1 MRPNDLNPDSR
12 INPKLEIG
20 DRVCLLFM
28 DGETLSPG
36 TWGVAGESFD
46 AAGEWMYK
54 VAWDDGDYENI
65 GKRMST
71 LSLSIKKDTW
81 TKDPYYTNKKRGIKK
96 ESYLITKKQLINLV
110 SKVL

>member
-1 MRPNDLNPDSR
+1 MKPEDLNPDSR
-12 INPKLEIG
+12 VKPRLEVG
-20 DRVCLLFM
+20 DRVCLLHM
-28 DGETLSPG
+28 DGEALSPG

-54 VAWDDGDYENI
+54 VVWDDGNYDNI
-65 GKRMST
+65 GKRIST
-71 LSLSIKKDTW
+71 LSLSIGKDTW

-110 SKVL
+110 GKVL